1 MRISGCSVLF
11 ILSGAFAAIPPVYA
25 QYPNRPVRIIVPTS
39 SGAGAD
45 FAARLMSQQLSERYT
60 QQVVVENRAGATTMI
75 GTETVAKSAPDG
87 HTLLMAPPAF
97 AINPS
102 LFRKVPY
109 DALRDFAPITH
120 VGNSPLVLVVHPSLP
135 LKSVKELIAVAK
147 ARPGEILFASSG
159 SGSIT
164 HMSAELFLY
173 MTGTRML
180 HVPYKGPAPGVID
193 LVGGRVQMMVTSAT
207 ITLPHLRTGRLRALG
222 VTSAKRTPAAPDIPT
237 IAEAGVPGYES
248 LAWYALLAPTGTP
261 REIISQLNMDVVGVL
276 RAQSVRDRLGNE
288 GIEVVASSPDELAA
302 YIRSEMVKWA
312 KVVKAAGIQAQ

>member
-1 MRISGCSVLF
+1 MRIAGYGLLLVAAGVL
-11 ILSGAFAAIPPVYA
+11 AAISPLHA
-25 QYPNRPVRIIVPTS
+25 QYPTRPVRIIVPTS

-45 FAARLMSQQLSERYT
+45 LAARLIAQQLTERYA

-75 GTETVAKSAPDG
+75 GTELVAKSAPDG

-102 LFRKVPY
+102 LFRKIPY

-120 VGNSPLVLVVHPSLP
+120 VGDSPLVLVVHPSLP
-135 LKSVKELIAVAK
+135 AKSVKELIAFAK
-147 ARPGEILFASSG
+147 ARPGEIAFASSG

-164 HMSAELFLY
+164 HMSEELFLY

-193 LVGGRVQMMVTSAT
+193 LIAGRVQMMVTSAP

-248 LAWYALLAPTGTP
+248 LAWYALLAPAGAP
-261 REIISQLNMDVVGVL
+261 REIIAQLTKDVVGVL
-276 RAQSVRDRLGNE
+276 QARTIRERLGNE
-288 GIEVVASSPDELAA
+288 GIEVVASSADELAI

>member
-1 MRISGCSVLF
+1 MRISGCGLFF

-39 SGAGAD
+39 PGAGAD
-45 FAARLMSQQLSERYT
+45 FAARLMSQQLSERFA

-75 GTETVAKSAPDG
+75 GTEIVAKSAPDG

-109 DALRDFAPITH
+109 DALRDFVPITH

-147 ARPGEILFASSG
+147 ARPGEIAFASSG

-207 ITLPHLRTGRLRALG
+207 ITLPHLRSGRLRALG

-237 IAEAGVPGYES
+237 IAEAGVPGYAS
-248 LAWYALLAPTGTP
+248 LAWYALLAPAGTP
-261 REIISQLNMDVVGVL
+261 QETVAQLNKDVVGVL
-276 RAQSVRDRLGNE
+276 RTQSVRDRLGNE
-288 GIEVVASSPDELAA
+288 GIEVVASSADELTA

-312 KVVKAAGIQAQ
+312 KVIKAAGIPAQ